1 MKTALDY
8 ALEYIRR
15 GWSVIPLAP
24 ASKAP
29 SFGFPL
35 TEYLY
40 GKQRISVDEAEVY
53 WGGLSKLGIGIITGR
68 PSGLIV
74 ADVDP
79 RNGGA
84 WQEDRQTVVARTGGG
99 GWHYFYEYVI
109 PEDFGETDSIRCGDS
124 AVPGVDR
131 KADSGYVVAAPSVH
145 PSGQPYTWERFEGWG
160 CIRPPDRLLFSPLAS
175 NESSDGPWVA
185 DTLANP
191 EGVIPGTQ
199 EDTLTRLCWWAAGHL
214 DEDVAQA
221 VLWQWASALP
231 LGNPHEPWTE
241 KHIEDRLSRAYA
253 KREPAPGVA
262 GPIVADSPD
271 ISGTWALVDQ
281 AATDFV
287 SDAKANAN
295 SVDWYAQDMI
305 APGCWT
311 EVVGIMKE
319 GKTTLVGGLVR
330 AILHGDT
337 FLDRQTR
344 KTGILWATEQVGI
357 SFVAT
362 LERARLLEEQ
372 NLRVVSIANTFGQPW
387 DVAGAAIVQRAKER
401 ECGIIIVDTLA
412 RLAGIA
418 DEDEARSVVCLNP
431 FLAARAA
438 GIAVVFVR
446 HGRKSGGA
454 INVAARGSGAIT
466 GEMDICLRIEA
477 PLGVTSDYR
486 HLDGIS
492 RLTDTLDLHL
502 EYRDGAYVLGP
513 DPEKLKQASTV
524 APIVGAL
531 TQAPHGRTTAELVAE
546 TELSTST
553 VNNHLRKLVAAG
565 TVAKTGPE
573 NKPTYT
579 LLPGAIV

>member
-1 MKTALDY
+1 MKTTLDY

-24 ASKAP
+24 RSKAP
-29 SFGFPL
+29 MSGLRLAPYLDGSFRMNEMEARNVWGFSSP
-35 TEYLY
+35 EY
-40 GKQRISVDEAEVY
+40 
-53 WGGLSKLGIGIITGR
+53 GIGIITGR

-79 RNGGA
+79 RNGGRWA
-84 WQEDRQTVVARTGGG
+84 DHYRPGAHIASTSSGGQHVYYRYPTAG
-99 GWHYFYEYVI
+99 SDV
-109 PEDFGETDSIRCGDS
+109 RCGPS
-124 AVPGVDR
+124 AIPGVDR
-131 KADSGYVVAAPSVH
+131 KANLGYVVAPPSVH
-145 PSGQPYTWERFEGWG
+145 PSGSLYAWDVLWDEG
-160 CIRPPDRLLFSPLAS
+160 IVLSPPPTALMEHGISR
-175 NESSDGPWVA
+175 EGSDGPWVA
-185 DTLANP
+185 EALANP
-191 EGVIPGTQ
+191 EGIIPGTQ

-262 GPIVADSPD
+262 GPIVADSPG
-271 ISGTWALVDQ
+271 ISGAWALVDQ

-287 SDAKANAN
+287 QDAKSNAN
-295 SVDWYAQDMI
+295 SVDWYAHDMI

-502 EYRDGAYVLGP
+502 EYKDGAYVLGP

-553 VNNHLRKLVAAG
+553 INNHLRKLVAAG

-573 NKPTYT
+573 NKPVYT
-579 LLPGAIV
+579 LLPGGIV